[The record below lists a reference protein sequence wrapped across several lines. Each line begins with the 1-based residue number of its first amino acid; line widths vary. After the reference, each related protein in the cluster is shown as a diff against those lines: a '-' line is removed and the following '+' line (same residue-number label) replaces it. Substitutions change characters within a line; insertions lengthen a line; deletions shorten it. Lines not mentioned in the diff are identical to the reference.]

1 MKTIDKYSERLK
13 SLIRARLEAVCSV
26 PANWDFNQLLIGYF
40 TIYSRRIENKK
51 RKVVKSKEFTCPAD
65 LLSGLQFL
73 ESKISN
79 GEDLNPHQ
87 SRTIIKSDYQEKLF
101 FDWGIVHF
109 HLGTEFEESRPLIKG
124 TKYVVFAIVTD
135 EIIYFINT
143 YDHGHWEEVDVLNI
157 VVSNWPELLAGC
169 MVDGESEIEIGD
181 QEVKDFRKVGLNT
194 AIKLVDG
201 NSYLGRGGGYT
212 ASGNSN
218 QAMIDFLGFKE
229 ALDTALQEME
239 SECPDIDDTKTLF
252 KMEGDELR
260 AIFPEKN
267 EYYRLIN
274 LRPL

>member
-1 MKTIDKYSERLK
+1 MYNEDVENESCETRQRRRVVVVTSER
-13 SLIRARLEAVCSV
+13 
-26 PANWDFNQLLIGYF
+26 Y
-40 TIYSRRIENKK
+40 YSFMEP
-51 RKVVKSKEFTCPAD
+51 V
-65 LLSGLQFL
+65 
-73 ESKISN
+73 
-79 GEDLNPHQ
+79 
-87 SRTIIKSDYQEKLF
+87 
-101 FDWGIVHF
+101 
-109 HLGTEFEESRPLIKG
+109 
-124 TKYVVFAIVTD
+124 YVS
-135 EIIYFINT
+135 
-143 YDHGHWEEVDVLNI
+143 DHGHWEEVDVLNI